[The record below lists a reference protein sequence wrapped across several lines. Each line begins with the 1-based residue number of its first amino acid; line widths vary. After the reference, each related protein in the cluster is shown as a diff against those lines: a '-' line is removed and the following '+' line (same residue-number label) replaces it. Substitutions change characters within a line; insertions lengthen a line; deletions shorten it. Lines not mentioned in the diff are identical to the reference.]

1 MEAETRT
8 WSEFPNGGKG
18 IVEQILAEEI
28 NIKGGTIRLTV
39 RDLSRKVN

>member
-28 NIKGGTIRLTV
+28 NIKGWYYQTHSQG
-39 RDLSRKVN
+39 SE